1 MTIRVPGWLCSAVLW
16 LALAGALSAVEPH
29 IGYVYPA
36 GAKQGM
42 TVDITVG
49 GQFLEDT
56 EEALFT
62 GKGVRGRVV
71 GYHKELTPQEI
82 NRLRNRKEKLE
93 QSMEGQSEEE
103 QSKME
108 TQLADIL
115 DEFKAQGC
123 NEKGRYL
130 KGRRPDFKKQPNAQI
145 REQVTL
151 RCTVNQN
158 AEPGAYELRL
168 KTPRGL
174 SNAIIFH
181 VGKVPEV
188 REVEPNDRNPEE
200 EQRLTIP
207 IVVNGQVMPGDID
220 RFRIH
225 ADQGQRLICKV
236 AARSLVPY
244 LADAVPGWFQAALTL
259 YDGEGKELVF
269 VDDDHFD
276 PDPLLVYDIP
286 ADGDYVLEIRD
297 AIYRGREDFTY
308 RLTVADAR
316 SMDVP
321 VLAAAQG
328 PACQKGDTAEAE
340 PNNTPKTAQS
350 IELPAVLHGR
360 IDKSGDA
367 DLYAFEGQA
376 GQSVVIETRARRDGS
391 PLDSVLQLKGPDGK
405 LLAVSDDHVD
415 RREGLVTH
423 HADSYINE
431 QLPADGCYVVHVA
444 DIQGK
449 GSGEHTYRLRVTP
462 SRPGFDLRV
471 TPAALS
477 ATPGGTVPVTVH
489 VFRRDGFDG
498 PIELA
503 LAQNLLGCRLSGTV
517 IPSGV
522 EKVHATIT
530 VPWKTGEGGV
540 ELSLEGRARVNGRV
554 VTKAAVPAEDR
565 MQAFLWRHLVPVEQL
580 VLSVVGG
587 PRIVVQADLP
597 ASGTLELAAGQE
609 TQVVLHNPAR
619 KPIKRMP
626 RCELYEPPEGLE
638 IIKTEHRNR
647 KTEVVLTLKADPEK
661 LKPGTE
667 GNLVVNILAP
677 NKKVRKVLGAVPAMR
692 FKVVDL

>member
-1 MTIRVPGWLCSAVLW
+1 MMIRVPGWKQTVVAV
-16 LALAGALSAVEPH
+16 LALAGALHAVEPH

-93 QSMEGQSEEE
+93 QSMEGKPEEE
-103 QSKME
+103 QSEME
-108 TQLADIL
+108 SQLADIL
-115 DEFKAQGC
+115 NEFKAQGC
-123 NEKGRYL
+123 NEEGRYL

-181 VGKVPEV
+181 VGEVPEV
-188 REVEPNDRNPEE
+188 REVEPNDRDPEE
-200 EQRLTIP
+200 EQHLAMP
-207 IVVNGQVMPGDID
+207 VVVNGQVMPGDID

-225 ADQGQRLICKV
+225 ADQGQRLVCKV

-259 YDGEGKELVF
+259 YDGEGRELVF

-276 PDPLLVYDIP
+276 PDPLLVYDVP

-308 RLTVADAR
+308 RLIVADAR

-321 VLAAAQG
+321 VLVAAQG
-328 PACQKGDTAEAE
+328 PARQKGDTAEAE
-340 PNNTPKTAQS
+340 PNNTLKTAQS
-350 IELPAVLHGR
+350 IALPTVLHGH
-360 IDKSGDA
+360 IDKPGDA

-376 GQSVVIETRARRDGS
+376 GQSVVIEVRARRDGS
-391 PLDSVLQLKGPDGK
+391 PLDSVLQLKGPGGK
-405 LLAVSDDHVD
+405 LLAVSDDYVD

-431 QLPADGCYVVHVA
+431 KLPADGRYVVHVA

-503 LAQNLLGCRLSGTV
+503 LAQNLLGCKLSGAV

-522 EKVHATIT
+522 EKVHVTIT
-530 VPWKTGEGGV
+530 VPWKTEEGGV
-540 ELSLEGRARVNGRV
+540 ELSLEGRARVNGRS
-554 VTKAAVPAEDR
+554 VTKVAVPAEDR
-565 MQAFLWRHLVPVEQL
+565 MQAFLWRHLVPVEQW

-587 PRIVVQADLP
+587 PRIVVQAELP
-597 ASGTLELAAGQE
+597 ASGILELAAGQE
-609 TQVVLHNPAR
+609 TQVVLHSPAR

-626 RCELYEPPEGLE
+626 RCELYEPPDGLE
-638 IIKTEHRNR
+638 LVKADQRNR
-647 KTEVVLTLKADPEK
+647 KTELVLTLKADPEK

-667 GNLVVNILAP
+667 GNLVINILAP

-692 FKVVDL
+692 FRVVGL